1 MQEVEAA
8 ARALGKAI
16 QADPR
21 YQAYH
26 AAKKANDADEA
37 LQQEIQEFNL
47 KRMSYQLETERLAE
61 QQNPERIQKLEQ
73 KIQELYLSINANANM
88 AAFEAAKQAMDGMMQ
103 EVDMI
108 LTLCANGEDPDTCHP
123 DLSACT
129 GNCASCGG
137 GCH

>member
-47 KRMSYQLETERLAE
+47 KRMSYQRETERLAE
-61 QQNPERIQKLEQ
+61 QQNPERIQ
-73 KIQELYLSINANANM
+73 
-88 AAFEAAKQAMDGMMQ
+88 
-103 EVDMI
+103 
-108 LTLCANGEDPDTCHP
+108 
-123 DLSACT
+123 
-129 GNCASCGG
+129 
-137 GCH
+137 

>member
-47 KRMSYQLETERLAE
+47 KRMSYQRETERLAE

-88 AAFEAAKQAMDGMMQ
+88 AVFEAAKQAMDGMMQ

>member
-47 KRMSYQLETERLAE
+47 KRMSYQRETERLAE

-108 LTLCANGEDPDTCHP
+108 LTLCANGEDPDTC
-123 DLSACT
+123 
-129 GNCASCGG
+129 GG

>member
-26 AAKKANDADEA
+26 AAKKANDTDEA

-47 KRMSYQLETERLAE
+47 KRMSYQRETERLAE

-73 KIQELYLSINANANM
+73 KIQELYLSISANANM

>member
-47 KRMSYQLETERLAE
+47 KRMSYQRETERLAE

-108 LTLCANGEDPDTCHP
+108 LTLCANGEDPDTCRP